1 MVKEHLQDES
11 WTLDKNPNYWRE
23 GHPKI
28 DRLVVRIM
36 PDDTTR
42 IAGLREGR
50 VDFATFE
57 NPDTPRLLKGVPNV
71 EVYIQQTPNYF
82 RLDVSALQES
92 SPFKDDRLR
101 KALAYAIDRDRM
113 VQIIFGGESQPE
125 YLVPAD

>member
-1 MVKEHLQDES
+1 MKELSEGSFDPTKAMLGSGPFMVKEHLQDES
-11 WTLDKNPNYWRE
+11 WTLEKNPNYWRE

-28 DRLVVRIM
+28 DRLVIRIM

-71 EVYIQQTPNYF
+71 
-82 RLDVSALQES
+82 DV
-92 SPFKDDRLR
+92 
-101 KALAYAIDRDRM
+101 
-113 VQIIFGGESQPE
+113 
-125 YLVPAD
+125 